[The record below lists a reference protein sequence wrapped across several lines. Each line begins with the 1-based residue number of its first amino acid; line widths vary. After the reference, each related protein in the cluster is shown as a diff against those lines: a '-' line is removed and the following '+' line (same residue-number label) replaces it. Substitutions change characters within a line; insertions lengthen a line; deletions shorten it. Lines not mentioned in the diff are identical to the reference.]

1 MCSVSSGWLLAGPAK
16 ADSRLNS
23 CSVRRVALRS
33 RPGIKLPGAAASCEL
48 VACPGSCMLTKCK
61 TEQTQRSEV
70 ASHLHTRCAGPGAG
84 PRPGMRPDAQVSTQQ
99 AHNTHTY
106 IHTRTRS
113 PSRAT
118 GTARASHTHLTRLRC
133 TLYTI
138 VQRLTVASRTLGT
151 HHVKPV
157 DVRSRYSTQLQ

>member
-106 IHTRTRS
+106 T
-113 PSRAT
+113 
-118 GTARASHTHLTRLRC
+118 HTHQISITRHRHSSGF
-133 TLYTI
+133 THTPHAPKVHSIHYSTEAHRR
-138 VQRLTVASRTLGT
+138 VTHASRKAGRRSITLQHT
-151 HHVKPV
+151 TAIM
-157 DVRSRYSTQLQ
+157 Y